1 MAVKLQKELVQ
12 IEYLWTLD
20 TWEPTAF
27 VINVESGVKHLKAP
41 MSAITN
47 VILGWKILNEEKALL
62 WLVGYRRI
70 IVCDSCWQPSWWF
83 YVAFCPFWGLEVQ
96 ITIHFPRAAW
106 TSDILANHFVVCF
119 TGKKREKKKT
129 VGTT

>member
-62 WLVGYRRI
+62 WLQKNYSVWLLLTTFLM
-70 IVCDSCWQPSWWF
+70 VLCCFLSF
-83 YVAFCPFWGLEVQ
+83 LGLRS
-96 ITIHFPRAAW
+96 T
-106 TSDILANHFVVCF
+106 NHHPLSKSSLNLWYSGQSFRCVF
-119 TGKKREKKKT
+119 HREKKRKKKNSWNNIN
-129 VGTT
+129 